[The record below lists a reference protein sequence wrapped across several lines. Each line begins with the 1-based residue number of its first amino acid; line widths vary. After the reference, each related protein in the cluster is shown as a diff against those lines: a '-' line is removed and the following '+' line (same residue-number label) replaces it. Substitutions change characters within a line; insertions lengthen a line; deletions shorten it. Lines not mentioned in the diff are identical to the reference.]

1 MSVDLDRSRP
11 IWRQVAEVI
20 SKRIADG
27 TYPPGSR
34 VPGIVE
40 LSAEF
45 EIAASTA
52 QKALAHLRDTG
63 QVRTELGLGTFVA
76 DAG

>member
-1 MSVDLDRSRP
+1 M
-11 IWRQVAEVI
+11 WKQVAAVI
-20 SKRIADG
+20 AERIADG

-34 VPGIVE
+34 VPSVVE

-52 QKALAHLRDTG
+52 QKALAQLKKDGLIRAE
-63 QVRTELGLGTFVA
+63 VGLGSFVS
-76 DAG
+76 DEPS

>member
-1 MSVDLDRSRP
+1 M
-11 IWRQVAEVI
+11 WKQVAAVI
-20 SKRIADG
+20 AERIADG

-34 VPGIVE
+34 VPSVVE

-52 QKALAHLRDTG
+52 QKALAQLKKDGLIRAE
-63 QVRTELGLGTFVA
+63 VGLGSFVS
-76 DAG
+76 DEQS

>member
-1 MSVDLDRSRP
+1 MSHDLDRSRP
-11 IWRQVAEVI
+11 IWRQIAAIIEG
-20 SKRIADG
+20 RIADG

-45 EIAASTA
+45 GIAASTA

-76 DAG
+76 DE